1 MNAGI
6 HFKGKNKTEG
16 AKTVKATP
24 KKKQRL
30 PRICPTNKRKQPKL
44 AKALVKA
51 STTNKEK
58 TKEETKKKPK
68 HKTRIKT
75 QYNKGSKNKE
85 IKKQKS

>member
-6 HFKGKNKTEG
+6 HFKGKNKTLG
-16 AKTVKATP
+16 AKTVKVNL
-24 KKKQRL
+24 KKKRRL
-30 PRICPTNKRKQPKL
+30 PQVYPTNKRKQPKP
-44 AKALVKA
+44 VNA